1 MTKGLERDFPKP
13 VKQKEGCTPSEIRQL
28 VQHLLKEKTCPKLK
42 DLRLACLILFMYIGA
57 TRCEE
62 AAAIE
67 PANITTLE
75 NENLMIRLRKGKTNQ
90 LAKNQ
95 DVILPKLDTGEGQE
109 IDVTVQLKKYTEQL
123 KFQEG
128 TTRFLFPRP

>member
-42 DLRLACLILFMYIGA
+42 DLRLACLILGMYIEA
-57 TRCEE
+57 TRAKE
-62 AAAIE
+62 AAAIGLG
-67 PANITTLE
+67 NIRTLE
-75 NENLMIRLRKGKTNQ
+75 NENLMIRRGKGKTNQ

-95 DVILPKLDTGEGQE
+95 DVILPKLDTGEGQ
-109 IDVTVQLKKYTEQL
+109 TSWCS
-123 KFQEG
+123 
-128 TTRFLFPRP
+128 

>member
-95 DVILPKLDTGEGQE
+95 DVILHKLDSGEGQ
-109 IDVTVQLKKYTEQL
+109 TSWCS
-123 KFQEG
+123 
-128 TTRFLFPRP
+128 

>member
-95 DVILPKLDTGEGQE
+95 DVILPKLDIGEGQE
-109 IDVTVQLKKYTEQL
+109 MVVTVQLKK
-123 KFQEG
+123 
-128 TTRFLFPRP
+128 